1 MKVLLKVSLIFL
13 LFFTINKVNSQ
24 EKAEILKYP
33 KEWRLEKVKFP
44 LDFAKEITWKG
55 FEELRFSPGMFDR
68 SSENYFT
75 YYFAVQ
81 VEDAIEVTEK
91 EVQSFLNTYYRGL
104 CKAVNSK
111 EKFNIDY
118 KMIQATTTKL
128 EDCLLAGSINFY
140 DSFTNG
146 KETVLKMLITFKKN
160 TENKVMLLVSVVPE
174 DKVSKLKGLHEKNIQ
189 NNLPK

>member
-13 LFFTINKVNSQ
+13 LFFAVNTINSQ

-44 LDFAKEITWKG
+44 LDFAKDITWKG

-81 VEDAIEVTEK
+81 IEDAIEVTEK
-91 EVQSFLNTYYRGL
+91 EVQVFLNTYYRGL

-118 KMIQATTTKL
+118 KKIQATTTKL

-160 TENKVMLLVSVVPE
+160 TENKVILLVSVVPE
-174 DKVSKLKGLHEKNIQ
+174 GKVSKLKGLHEKNIQ

>member
-118 KMIQATTTKL
+118 KKIQATTTKL